1 MRDFQ
6 IRLFASSINH
16 LWTPRGSK
24 KRRLRLPWRRI
35 LTSVLL
41 GTSLATF
48 LTPASRAQTP
58 QELQKEL
65 QQLKSDYESKIAAL
79 EKRLSQLEAASTPSS
94 DPAAAAASS
103 VQSAA
108 PMQAPPNTAQKV
120 AQGTWKIV
128 QGGGTD
134 TAALQQ
140 QVGSGLEYDQL
151 RDADVRLKNLE
162 AQSKSFE
169 FHGYFRSGY
178 GLNGT
183 GGQQV
188 AFQAPGAGAKY
199 RLGNEAETYGE
210 LIFVNNWINPV
221 HETGK
226 AWFRTEAMVEAD
238 TTNSSNFDSTDK
250 FRLRE
255 AFVQAGN
262 VLDFQPDAKFWAGER
277 YYRRQHIEID
287 DFYTLDMSGYG
298 GGVEDI
304 NAKIGHMA
312 VSYLAGASDTII
324 TPNGALA
331 KSNLDVR
338 IYDIKMKI
346 LSGSFGFWYNFAASK
361 GGVFNGTL
369 YPSTQGNAV
378 GFYYLHP
385 EFYGGYHKFTF
396 QYGNGAASDFN
407 TFIVSPTPF
416 THDAS
421 TFRITEQVLVQP
433 NNRWSMM
440 PIFLYQ
446 RSKDGNPAHGVDT
459 WLSFGVRPIFNFTD
473 HVSLAFEP
481 GIDHTTNGQNL
492 YHGWLAKSTVALQI
506 ASGRDFFSR
515 PVVRAF
521 ITYANWTDGYK
532 GFVGGI
538 PYQNQ
543 NAGLSF
549 GLQAESWW

>member
-1 MRDFQ
+1 MSNFPIHPFARAFNFHSNSRVWMRHN
-6 IRLFASSINH
+6 SSA
-16 LWTPRGSK
+16 
-24 KRRLRLPWRRI
+24 PWRRM
-35 LTSVLL
+35 LVLVLL
-41 GTSLATF
+41 APSLATF
-48 LTPASRAQTP
+48 LASASPAQSP

-65 QQLKSDYESKIAAL
+65 QQLKSDYESRIALL
-79 EKRLSQLEAASTPSS
+79 EKRISQLEVASTPSS
-94 DPAAAAASS
+94 DAAVVAASP
-103 VQSAA
+103 VQSAV
-108 PMQAPPNTAQKV
+108 PAPPPPSAAQKV

-134 TAALQQ
+134 TAALQA

-178 GLNGT
+178 GLNGN

-210 LIFVNNWINPV
+210 LIFVNNWINPA
-221 HETGK
+221 HEAGK
-226 AWFRTEAMVEAD
+226 AWFRTEAMVEGD

-277 YYRRQHIEID
+277 YYRRQHIEIN

-312 VSYLAGASDTII
+312 VSYLAGASDTIT
-324 TPNGALA
+324 TPSGALA

-338 IYDIKMKI
+338 IYDIKTKI

-361 GGVFNGTL
+361 GGLFNGTL
-369 YPSTQGNAV
+369 YPSTQGNAF

-385 EFYGGYHKFTF
+385 EFFGGYHKFTL

-407 TFIVSPTPF
+407 TFIVTPTSF
-416 THDAS
+416 THDAN

-459 WLSFGVRPIFNFTD
+459 WLSFGARPIFNFTD

-481 GIDHTTNGQNL
+481 GIDHTTSGQNL
-492 YHGWLAKSTVALQI
+492 YSGWLVKSTVALQI

-521 ITYANWTDGYK
+521 LTYANWTDGYK

>member
-1 MRDFQ
+1 MSNFRIHPFARTFNFQ
-6 IRLFASSINH
+6 LTSRVWMQRNSPA
-16 LWTPRGSK
+16 
-24 KRRLRLPWRRI
+24 PWQRI
-35 LTSVLL
+35 LVLVLL
-41 GTSLATF
+41 VASLATF
-48 LTPASRAQTP
+48 LASASRAQTP

-65 QQLKSDYESKIAAL
+65 QQLKLDYESKIAAL
-79 EKRLSQLEAASTPSS
+79 EKRLSQLEVASPPFGA
-94 DPAAAAASS
+94 PAAAVPSP
-103 VQSAA
+103 VQSAS
-108 PMQAPPNTAQKV
+108 QNQPPSNAAQKV

-128 QGGGTD
+128 QGGQTD
-134 TAALQQ
+134 TAALQE

-162 AQSKSFE
+162 AQTKAFE
-169 FHGYFRSGY
+169 FHGYLRSGY
-178 GLNGT
+178 GLNGE

-199 RLGNEAETYGE
+199 RLGNEAETYAE
-210 LIFVNNWINPV
+210 LIFVNNWINPA
-221 HETGK
+221 HDAGK
-226 AWFRTEAMVEAD
+226 AWFRTESLVEAD
-238 TTNSSNFDSTDK
+238 TTNSSNYDTTDK
-250 FRLRE
+250 FRFRE
-255 AFVQAGN
+255 AFVQVGN
-262 VLDFQPDAKFWAGER
+262 VLKFQPNAKFWAGER
-277 YYRRQHIEID
+277 YYRRQHIEIN
-287 DFYTLDMSGYG
+287 DFYMLDMSGYG

-304 NAKIGHMA
+304 DTKIGHMA
-312 VSYLAGASDTII
+312 VSYLAGASNSIV
-324 TPNGALA
+324 TPSGPLA
-331 KSNLDVR
+331 KSNIDVR
-338 IYDIKMKI
+338 IYDMKT
-346 LSGSFGFWYNFAASK
+346 LSGRFAIWYNFAASK

-369 YPSTQGNAV
+369 YPSTQGNAF

-407 TFIVSPTPF
+407 TSIVPPTPF
-416 THDAS
+416 SHDANNI
-421 TFRITEQVLVQP
+421 RITEQVLMQP
-433 NNRWSMM
+433 NDHWSIM

-459 WLSFGVRPIFNFTD
+459 WLSFGARPIFNFTD

-481 GIDHTTNGQNL
+481 GIDHTTSGQNL
-492 YHGWLAKSTVALQI
+492 YSGWLVKSTVALQI

-521 ITYANWTDGYK
+521 FTYANWTDGYK

-538 PYQNQ
+538 PYLNQ